1 MKFVFNSFALQ
12 IPLIII
18 TTVVPKAEGRSSQK
32 KMLQNLA
39 SSSRFNLLLLDD
51 GEYFLEVYL
60 SVFQIAHENISL
72 IEMCF

>member
-18 TTVVPKAEGRSSQK
+18 TTVVPKAEGRSSKK